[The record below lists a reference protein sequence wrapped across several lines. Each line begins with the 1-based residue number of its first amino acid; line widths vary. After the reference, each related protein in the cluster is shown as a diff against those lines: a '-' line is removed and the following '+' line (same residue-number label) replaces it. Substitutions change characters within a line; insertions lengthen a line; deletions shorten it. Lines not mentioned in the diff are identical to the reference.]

1 MRVLPSLNPP
11 FDSTG
16 IATFGIG
23 AAVYASLRFSPFIS
37 IPIALVVSLPLW
49 LNDGSIVGKESL
61 TLLPIVLSFFGYNK
75 SLKQVIKVGAG
86 FWSIVFLPILVLEHS
101 LYDGDNANM
110 LFSGVLVTWVS
121 GVFGLVTGHFSY
133 LAVHGLKRQTSSKS
147 ERVTLHF
154 LFGYFFSGCFFVAS
168 MAVIYL
174 SVSLFQQQQERQIHS
189 YMSQRVNV
197 LEFQLSNFIQQHQSA
212 IISAAQVLS
221 SEVSNSDFDNAA
233 VTNLRVLASHNPEFL
248 TFLIADDNG
257 DLTHAYPPSLLD
269 KARQSGL
276 SNVAYRPYFFEVMQT
291 GKPFLSNVFQGR
303 GFGNDP
309 IVALSAPITD
319 ADGTPKGIVE
329 GSLSLKSFSAI
340 DNLSL
345 GGFLMLI
352 EDQKGEVIY
361 ASKSL
366 KMKPL
371 TKAPFIFVN
380 LIVLLRWR
388 TGLREKHG

>member
-1 MRVLPSLNPP
+1 
-11 FDSTG
+11 
-16 IATFGIG
+16 
-23 AAVYASLRFSPFIS
+23 
-37 IPIALVVSLPLW
+37 
-49 LNDGSIVGKESL
+49 
-61 TLLPIVLSFFGYNK
+61 
-75 SLKQVIKVGAG
+75 
-86 FWSIVFLPILVLEHS
+86 
-101 LYDGDNANM
+101 M

-154 LFGYFFSGCFFVAS
+154 LLGTSFRLLLRCFHGSNLFVGK
-168 MAVIYL
+168 
-174 SVSLFQQQQERQIHS
+174 SVSKTARKTNYS

-276 SNVAYRPYFFEVMQT
+276 SNVAT
-291 GKPFLSNVFQGR
+291 GR
-303 GFGNDP
+303 
-309 IVALSAPITD
+309 I
-319 ADGTPKGIVE
+319 
-329 GSLSLKSFSAI
+329 SLKSCRQVNHSFQMYFKA
-340 DNLSL
+340 
-345 GGFLMLI
+345 
-352 EDQKGEVIY
+352 EVLVTIQ
-361 ASKSL
+361 L
-366 KMKPL
+366 
-371 TKAPFIFVN
+371 
-380 LIVLLRWR
+380 
-388 TGLREKHG
+388 